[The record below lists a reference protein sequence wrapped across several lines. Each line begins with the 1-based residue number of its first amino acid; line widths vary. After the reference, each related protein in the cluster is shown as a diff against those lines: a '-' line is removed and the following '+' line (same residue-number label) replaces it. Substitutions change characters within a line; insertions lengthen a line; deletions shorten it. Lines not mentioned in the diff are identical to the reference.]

1 MKLPMVLATLL
12 VAATKAL
19 ASDAYQ
25 LIPVVQVVGAISGSG
40 TAIVLNTTNGD
51 IYSCLFTY
59 STRAPYRV
67 TNKAC
72 KKGTAVP
79 GSDPFPSGNGAVV
92 SPTAALT
99 TSPIIWKLDEPAQK
113 LVACGSL
120 PSAPIS
126 ATWLCT
132 SIQLPN

>member
-25 LIPVVQVVGAISGSG
+25 LIPVAQVVGAISGSG

-99 TSPIIWKLDEPAQK
+99 TSPII
-113 LVACGSL
+113 
-120 PSAPIS
+120 
-126 ATWLCT
+126 
-132 SIQLPN
+132 